1 MYRRYSRSPEWQV
14 FVKGRHI
21 IHICLIIRI
30 FLFCKVL
37 TKIVLRNIACK
48 GQRSVANVAIF
59 KLNIFQRTCVN
70 FALNSKTSQN
80 FVWGFQKWQS
90 PFMDLSFGLTVS
102 LSERGTK
109 SSEMLQ
115 MFWGTVLFALLLAK
129 SVFAVPKS
137 YIFLSKE
144 LWKIKVSLT
153 HLLGRLKPSEILCL
167 HHTTGSIVR
176 GYRRLSKCP
185 SLN

>member
-1 MYRRYSRSPEWQV
+1 
-14 FVKGRHI
+14 
-21 IHICLIIRI
+21 
-30 FLFCKVL
+30 
-37 TKIVLRNIACK
+37 
-48 GQRSVANVAIF
+48 
-59 KLNIFQRTCVN
+59 
-70 FALNSKTSQN
+70 
-80 FVWGFQKWQS
+80 
-90 PFMDLSFGLTVS
+90 MDLSFGLTVS

-129 SVFAVPKS
+129 KCLAVPKS

-144 LWKIKVSLT
+144 LWQIKVSLT
-153 HLLGRLKPSEILCL
+153 HLGRLIPSEILCI

-176 GYRRLSKCP
+176 GYRRLAKCP